1 LSSPREVGDVTR
13 TPTLPPD
20 DKKLW
25 RKLVALTHPDS
36 GGDHELCIWTQ
47 NVREHVCRGV
57 TAPWP
62 QPKPEPEPRTVYED
76 GRMPFPAGAIF
87 EELTAAAIERAD
99 AVGDLYGHL
108 LFLLEDCYSV
118 IHLDHEEQRGA
129 SYKRL
134 AYVAHLIGLS
144 KSERI
149 EWYQV
154 AESIP
159 LSDRHAGHII
169 KRLKEAV

>member
-1 LSSPREVGDVTR
+1 MTR

-20 DKKLW
+20 DKEMW

-36 GGDHELCIWTQ
+36 GEDHELCIWTQ
-47 NVREHVCRGV
+47 NVREHVCKGV

-62 QPKPEPEPRTVYED
+62 QPKPKPKPSTVYED
-76 GRMPFPAGAIF
+76 GRVPFPSDSIF
-87 EELTAAAIERAD
+87 GVLTATAIERAG
-99 AVGDLYGHL
+99 AVSTLYGRL
-108 LFLLEDCYSV
+108 LLLLGDCYATT
-118 IHLDHEEQRGA
+118 HLPHEEQRGA

-134 AYVAHLIGLS
+134 AYIARLIGMS

-149 EWYQV
+149 EGYRV

-159 LSDRHAGHII
+159 LSDRYAGHII
-169 KRLKEAV
+169 KRLKEAT

>member
-1 LSSPREVGDVTR
+1 VTR

-20 DKKLW
+20 DKEMW

-47 NVREHVCRGV
+47 NVREHVCKGV

-76 GRMPFPAGAIF
+76 GRVPFPSDSIFGLLTATAIEWAGAVD
-87 EELTAAAIERAD
+87 T
-99 AVGDLYGHL
+99 LYGRL
-108 LFLLEDCYSV
+108 LLLLGDCYTMA
-118 IHLDHEEQRGA
+118 HLPHEEQRGA

-134 AYVAHLIGLS
+134 AYIAHLAGMT
-144 KSERI
+144 KPERVG
-149 EWYQV
+149 WYRV
-154 AESIP
+154 AEGIP

-169 KRLKEAV
+169 KRLKEAA